1 MNLVSSVSSF
11 YIRTKFTLK
20 NRVTTVHLLQ
30 CKTNFSFIYA
40 FEGEICGKLKSTHLD
55 LFTLD
60 YIRLHSSTF
69 VWVRLVA
76 RLHTCTFVQTRLVT
90 CLHSSTFVQSR
101 LMTLYTRLHL
111 PTLVYTRLH
120 LSSDLSVLLEQ
131 IKQK

>member
-20 NRVTTVHLLQ
+20 IRVTTVHLLQ

-60 YIRLHSSTF
+60 YICLGSFSGSSTHMYIRLDSSSDLSALLY
-69 VWVRLVA
+69 VRLDSSSDSST
-76 RLHTCTFVQTRLVT
+76 LFYI
-90 CLHSSTFVQSR
+90 CLHSST
-101 LMTLYTRLHL
+101 
-111 PTLVYTRLH
+111 LVYTCLVTC
-120 LSSDLSVLLEQ
+120 LCF
-131 IKQK
+131 